1 MNYFIVFLFFI
12 FSFTH
17 CGMIQGG
24 AVDRRDR
31 NVDREPDLGELSD
44 EEFEEV
50 ITDKEKTI
58 KDTFE
63 KLFKNLDECETSAPT
78 LPQNPIDLGLSVLGL
93 EKYNVPQ
100 KVRTCVQDRVEK
112 ATFSLCTAKEQVYA
126 ERNKYGNQDIRAERT
141 EAAIRRIDKLHND
154 YRRVLIDGVKEF
166 KSCRKDSN
174 DFVSG
179 ECEALR
185 DILLAEAAVECNHEQ
200 LRSRLN

>member
-24 AVDRRDR
+24 AVDHRDR
-31 NVDREPDLGELSD
+31 NADRLPDLGELSD

-50 ITDKEKTI
+50 ITDREDKI
-58 KDTFE
+58 KDSL
-63 KLFKNLDECETSAPT
+63 KKIFKNLDECETATSGI
-78 LPQNPIDLGLSVLGL
+78 PQNKLDLLFSVFGG
-93 EKYNVPQ
+93 EKYNAPQ
-100 KVRTCVQDRVEK
+100 KVRTCIHYKIKQASD
-112 ATFSLCTAKEQVYA
+112 SLCVAKEQVYA

-141 EAAIRRIDKLHND
+141 DAAIRRIDKLHND

-174 DFVSG
+174 ELVSG

-185 DILLAEAAVECNHEQ
+185 DMLLSEAAVECNHEQ

>member
-50 ITDKEKTI
+50 ITDQEKTI

-78 LPQNPIDLGLSVLGL
+78 LPQNKFDLFFSVFGA
-93 EKYNVPQ
+93 EKYNAPQ
-100 KVRTCVQDRVEK
+100 KIRTCVQDRVEK